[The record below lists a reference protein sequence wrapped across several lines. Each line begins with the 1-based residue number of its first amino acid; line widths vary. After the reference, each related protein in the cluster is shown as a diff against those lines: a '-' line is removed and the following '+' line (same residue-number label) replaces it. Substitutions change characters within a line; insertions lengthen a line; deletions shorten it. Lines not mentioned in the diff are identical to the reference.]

1 MALLI
6 KCYFIYIYKKDQS
19 KILKINWKIMDNIR
33 GRLRHIKVE
42 FIASTIYIPR
52 EHVEERFQTK
62 DSGRRENKTWE
73 IRVHISCRKHKQT
86 ENMPLLRKHK
96 IINGWNKMRKY
107 MRERSR
113 TGNFMNEWKENETK
127 DTSLVLLEYFAC
139 CFFHEHT
146 KKKWHAIVW

>member
-1 MALLI
+1 MALLV

-62 DSGRRENKTWE
+62 DSGRRENKTIE
-73 IRVHISCRKHKQT
+73 KSEYT
-86 ENMPLLRKHK
+86 FLAENINRQK
-96 IINGWNKMRKY
+96 ICL
-107 MRERSR
+107 S
-113 TGNFMNEWKENETK
+113 
-127 DTSLVLLEYFAC
+127 
-139 CFFHEHT
+139 
-146 KKKWHAIVW
+146 